1 LITAEK
7 LGAAGLAAIDALGL
21 GIGVFAGEGTFGA
34 GFAEDAVLER
44 AQLGA
49 PLGLGLSDFAY
60 LSGRIVLRVSHVCLS
75 CVLLTTVLTYADA
88 MPVPAVELEVGNR
101 TVRVTS
107 PDKIYFPEV
116 GLTKLDIVSYVIAV
130 GDGIFAAL
138 KNRPVTME
146 RWPGGY
152 RPDVKLSTRSDS
164 HGEAFYQKRAPSKGM
179 PDWVE
184 TVTITFPSGRTADE
198 VCATELATIAWM
210 ANLGTLRYHPWPVT
224 KADTEKVD
232 QLRIDLDPQPGTNF
246 ADAARAAHELRSVL
260 ADADL
265 VGFPKTSGGRGV
277 HVFVPIQ
284 PTYGFIEARH
294 AVIALGRELS
304 RRMPDHV
311 TVSWWKEER
320 GARIFVDF
328 NQMARDRTIASAY
341 SIRPT
346 PTAMV
351 SAPLT
356 WDELS
361 DVAPEDFTVSSMP
374 ARFTEVGDV
383 WRPFYELELRSIDAA
398 LEMYARDER
407 ELGTG
412 KYGGA
417 EMPYPPD
424 YPKMPGEPS
433 RVQPSRMTNETR
445 EKEGLA

>member
-1 LITAEK
+1 
-7 LGAAGLAAIDALGL
+7 
-21 GIGVFAGEGTFGA
+21 
-34 GFAEDAVLER
+34 
-44 AQLGA
+44 
-49 PLGLGLSDFAY
+49 
-60 LSGRIVLRVSHVCLS
+60 
-75 CVLLTTVLTYADA
+75 
-88 MPVPAVELEVGNR
+88 MPVPAIELEVGNR
-101 TVRVTS
+101 SVRVTS
-107 PDKIYFPEV
+107 PDKIYFPDV
-116 GLTKLDIVSYVIAV
+116 GLTKLDIVSYVVAV
-130 GDGIFAAL
+130 ADGMFPAL
-138 KNRPVTME
+138 KDRPVTME

-198 VCATELATIAWM
+198 VCVTEPATIAWM

-224 KADTEKVD
+224 RANTEKVD
-232 QLRIDLDPQPGTNF
+232 QLRIDLDPQPGTDF
-246 ADAARAAHELRSVL
+246 ADAARAAHELRWVL
-260 ADADL
+260 EDADL

-277 HVFVPIQ
+277 HVFVPIE

-346 PTAMV
+346 PTAVV

-361 DVAPEDFTVSSMP
+361 ASHPKTSPSARCQAGSPRLVTRGDPSMGCRHAASTPRLRCTRVTSGSWAPASTAARKCRIRLTIQRCRVS
-374 ARFTEVGDV
+374 
-383 WRPFYELELRSIDAA
+383 RPESNR
-398 LEMYARDER
+398 
-407 ELGTG
+407 
-412 KYGGA
+412 A
-417 EMPYPPD
+417 E
-424 YPKMPGEPS
+424 
-433 RVQPSRMTNETR
+433 
-445 EKEGLA
+445 

>member
-1 LITAEK
+1 VSVMSASRCRSRLSTAS
-7 LGAAGLAAIDALGL
+7 A
-21 GIGVFAGEGTFGA
+21 
-34 GFAEDAVLER
+34 
-44 AQLGA
+44 
-49 PLGLGLSDFAY
+49 
-60 LSGRIVLRVSHVCLS
+60 VCLFP
-75 CVLLTTVLTYADA
+75 TVLTYADA

-107 PDKIYFPEV
+107 PDKIYFPDV

-138 KNRPVTME
+138 KDRPVTME

-152 RPDVKLSTRSDS
+152 RPDVKLSTRGDH

-224 KADTEKVD
+224 KMNTEKVD
-232 QLRIDLDPQPGTNF
+232 QLRIDLDPQPGTDF

-260 ADADL
+260 DDADL

-277 HVFVPIQ
+277 HVFVPIE

-320 GARIFVDF
+320 GARIFVDY
-328 NQMARDRTIASAY
+328 NQNAPHKTLFGAWGVRARAGGQ
-341 SIRPT
+341 
-346 PTAMV
+346 V
-351 SAPLT
+351 SAPLR
-356 WDELS
+356 WQDVFELHPDELTLATVPDRLDRLGDPWRDIGDS
-361 DVAPEDFTVSSMP
+361 PQSLEPMLAMHERDRANGLLDAP
-374 ARFTEVGDV
+374 
-383 WRPFYELELRSIDAA
+383 W
-398 LEMYARDER
+398 
-407 ELGTG
+407 
-412 KYGGA
+412 
-417 EMPYPPD
+417 PPV
-424 YPKMPGEPS
+424 YPKMPDEPPRVAPS
-433 RVQPSRMTNETR
+433 RARQEPPEP
-445 EKEGLA
+445 AA